1 MKTCRTCKQDKLLT
15 EFHSH
20 ASCSQGVRPDCKEC
34 LAPQDRKRSKQY
46 VEKYPL
52 NRRSTILKNKY
63 GIDYDQYLRMLGA
76 QGGGCAIC
84 GSTSPGAG
92 KTYFSLD
99 HNHQN
104 GKNRGLL
111 CHSCNAGIG
120 MFKEDKL
127 SLKLAIEY
135 LEKWNG

>member
-1 MKTCRTCKQDKLLT
+1 MKECKVCKKTKSLSEFHPHKSCKGKVRPECKTCHNKISK
-15 EFHSH
+15 
-20 ASCSQGVRPDCKEC
+20 V
-34 LAPQDRKRSKQY
+34 RSK
-46 VEKYPL
+46 KYIKTNPL
-52 NRRSTILKNKY
+52 KRRSTILKNKY
-63 GIDYDQYLRMLGA
+63 GINYDDYLRILGL

-84 GSTSPGAG
+84 GSTEPGAG
-92 KTYFSLD
+92 KTYFSVD
-99 HNHQN
+99 HNHTT

-111 CHSCNAGIG
+111 CHPCNAGLG

>member
-1 MKTCRTCKQDKLLT
+1 MKTCRTCNKSKSLKD
-15 EFHSH
+15 FYSH

-34 LAPQDRKRSKQY
+34 MGPADRERSRNY
-46 VEKYPL
+46 VKENPL

-63 GIDYDQYLRMLGA
+63 GIDYDSYLRILGA

-84 GSTSPGAG
+84 GSMKPGSG
-92 KTYFSLD
+92 KTYFSVD
-99 HNHQN
+99 HNHTT